1 MAERVLMMVATHERA
16 RVPRREAGA
25 GMLDSLSSKLLS
37 SQVLILIGQ
46 VLELKVEVG
55 LLRGMPLDTAV
66 DCAFA
71 FLDRSLILSELFDDD
86 HRELL
91 KDEYRAFF
99 LRRDDTGAAAP
110 PPS

>member
-1 MAERVLMMVATHERA
+1 MVLMHEEA
-16 RVPRREAGA
+16 REPKCEVGA
-25 GMLDSLSSKLLS
+25 EMPDSLSSKLLS

-55 LLRGMPLDTAV
+55 LLRGLSLDVAV
-66 DCAFA
+66 DCAFK
-71 FLDRSLILSELFDDD
+71 FLDRSLILSELFDGE

-99 LRRDDTGAAAP
+99 LRRGDSAGAAAQL
-110 PPS
+110 SH